1 MVQTEDQATTVS
13 MSVNGEDRW
22 SGDMDGLKT
31 SPEAAAAFVEILTDA
46 GGGTMTYA
54 IAQYLTDEQKQRAC
68 EAVYVPLKVD
78 GRLPRANGCCP
89 LGVALWPGESAA
101 CPIPY
106 GVFDQLISLRQA
118 ENTHQDYAAVI
129 DGASIFIA
137 NWDSGRITDL
147 YAALGVER

>member
-54 IAQYLTDEQKQRAC
+54 IAQYLTDEQKQRAVS
-68 EAVYVPLKVD
+68 AVYVPLKAD

-89 LGVALWPGESAA
+89 LGVAMHARSTPWLNCQLDPSFHAQITANSGARQWSLVG
-101 CPIPY
+101 CPTLTPTFI
-106 GVFDQLISLRQA
+106 LER
-118 ENTHQDYAAVI
+118 
-129 DGASIFIA
+129 SI
-137 NWDSGRITDL
+137 
-147 YAALGVER
+147 